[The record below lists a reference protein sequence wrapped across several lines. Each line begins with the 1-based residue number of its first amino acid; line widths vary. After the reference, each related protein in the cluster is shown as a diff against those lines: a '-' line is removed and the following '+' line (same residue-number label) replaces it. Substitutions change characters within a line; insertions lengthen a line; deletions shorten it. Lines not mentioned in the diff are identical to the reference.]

1 MPIPLKIAII
11 GAGPAGLTCG
21 LALARRGIDITIVER
36 GANHL
41 ETATYNPNRS
51 YTIDITG
58 HGKKAADHVGV
69 TKRFDQEL
77 IRFRGLKYALPIW
90 TNLAP
95 NKTITEDYPG
105 QGWTGSRGDIC
116 RVLQAELSQVKS

>member
-1 MPIPLKIAII
+1 MTRPPAPHAGSSSQIPISQSVEMPTPLKIAII

-58 HGKKAADHVGV
+58 HGKKATLLWRPYRACKCFTAQTQGDALVLTHILIKSGE
-69 TKRFDQEL
+69 FLEL
-77 IRFRGLKYALPIW
+77 
-90 TNLAP
+90 
-95 NKTITEDYPG
+95 
-105 QGWTGSRGDIC
+105 
-116 RVLQAELSQVKS
+116 

>member
-1 MPIPLKIAII
+1 MPTPLKIAII

-58 HGKKAADHVGV
+58 HGKKATLLWRPYRACKCFTAQTQGDALGFHMAPRWGWEGVIRPRRLPVGA
-69 TKRFDQEL
+69 E
-77 IRFRGLKYALPIW
+77 
-90 TNLAP
+90 
-95 NKTITEDYPG
+95 
-105 QGWTGSRGDIC
+105 
-116 RVLQAELSQVKS
+116 QASGAGPR